1 VAILKRYH
9 AAPGFDPD
17 TRIDIYERDG
27 RVIAAG
33 GAGKP
38 KRRRLRR
45 RRSGP
50 SKAELTHTPGATP
63 AATTDTRIDFPQHQ
77 GTASRGK

>member
-1 VAILKRYH
+1 VVAILKRYH

-27 RVIAAG
+27 QIVAAG

-63 AATTDTRIDFPQHQ
+63 AATTDTRIDFP
-77 GTASRGK
+77 